1 MSLTLP
7 SSYESASKNSN
18 IKENWAFQLFNSD
31 SYLQFDGVNDFVDLG
46 ATTSSSPLAL
56 TNSTGITICGWVK
69 FGTLN
74 NTRYIFTTSD
84 NDTTWGGV
92 NVAKNASNKLMF
104 FWGDNSG
111 TANTDYAGITG
122 DDTAFGLEEWTF
134 FAVTTDFATG
144 TGDTA
149 MYIGSGSTLTTQT
162 SKTAIGNN
170 SITNPTYPNA
180 SAMIAREQRGTDTF
194 TKIGI
199 KNLAVF
205 SGELNSTNI
214 TAIFNS
220 GNYKSLLYNF
230 GNYDQSA
237 NLKGY
242 WELNNGEPFIQDLS
256 GNLQNGTINGATYKG
271 FLPLSTTD
279 TVIDDIFY
287 HGVISNTGSIRDSI
301 DLANSKASMSN
312 LSISV
317 FNFQYKGN
325 DISTEL
331 LFGTYDYFNYNVRVY
346 SQLNN
351 NSSLSNCLQIYQGKL
366 TNISH
371 DDSLI
376 KIDITEKKPWDFLSI
391 PIDKTTQ
398 KNIYIPI
405 SYGNY
410 TKNSATTF
418 ASPLFE
424 SELSSKAYRP
434 VPINKTFSDKILYID
449 GNSTSSD
456 GQLAVYEK
464 SVDTFVPLENA
475 IASTVNTDNAHH
487 NQSDLSQL
495 RSFKQRAESVEVA
508 SNTGITITNA
518 ERAFDGDSNTYAN
531 YSIDINQQE
540 GAVRITLEY
549 DFHSISGKSSD
560 DFTILRDSDNLRVL
574 TAEGLSDTET
584 DLNVDSATNVSVHDV
599 IKVDDEQIIV
609 NSIDS
614 NELDNITRG
623 FNSKKESHDDN
634 TLVRLNNT
642 ITVLGLTYQV
652 DVNRSGD
659 DFGNN
664 TIQARGD
671 ISTGFH
677 SVDVSKRTIYTH
689 FANNTTS
696 ATIQIEFDLNEIEP
710 TLPSFDAEF
719 RIYDIFL
726 HTQRVSEEP
735 EEMLYVAND
744 GLTELYSGSADL
756 VEHGHEALRDILT
769 RFVGLDTST
778 PDGWDD
784 EGSVHGLHTDRN
796 NDNWKI
802 RYWTLEPKDI
812 QSILDKITYEF
823 GFIFKYRADATS
835 RVIYIKQSSELSAS
849 QTLTSKDIK
858 DVSISMSGFNNII
871 SKMIINYEKHP
882 AIKEYVS
889 NITSSNDEV
898 RTKYKIQSQENIK
911 EVKLDMNVGTPA
923 TTPQTD
929 PNSDFYSYYNNIIGD
944 VKKIISC
951 KVVNNAKSY
960 SMETGDIIKFD
971 DMPVNPFGHT
981 WSQSGSQYYMITN
994 LQRGIGSVKIKCR
1007 EVG

>member
-18 IKENWAFQLFNSD
+18 IKENWAFQLFNSN
-31 SYLQFDGVNDFVDLG
+31 SYLSFDGSNDYVDCGTTTASSAVTISDQGTFAFWIRFPTLVNGQAEAIFVNNVIESNYSG
-46 ATTSSSPLAL
+46 IWISK
-56 TNSTGITICGWVK
+56 TGDHKIQAHMMDGSGVGSGDRET
-69 FGTLN
+69 FLSGTVLQE
-74 NTRYIFTTSD
+74 
-84 NDTTWGGV
+84 
-92 NVAKNASNKLMF
+92 NVWYFIVIASNFNHDDSAVNTNWKIYVNNDAS
-104 FWGDNSG
+104 GNVTNSG
-111 TANTDYAGITG
+111 TASINAPSYTTGKCEFGRVTTGTDVYGNFDIKN
-122 DDTAFGLEEWTF
+122 
-134 FAVTTDFATG
+134 FAVW
-144 TGDTA
+144 
-149 MYIGSGSTLTTQT
+149 
-162 SKTAIGNN
+162 
-170 SITNPTYPNA
+170 
-180 SAMIAREQRGTDTF
+180 
-194 TKIGI
+194 
-199 KNLAVF
+199 
-205 SGELNSTNI
+205 ELFLSPDNI
-214 TAIFNS
+214 TAIYNS

-230 GNYDQSA
+230 GNYDQST
-237 NLKGY
+237 NLKAY
-242 WELNNGEPFIQDLS
+242 WEFNNGEPFIQDLS
-256 GNLQNGTINGATYKG
+256 GNLQNGTISGATYEG
-271 FLPLSTTD
+271 FLPLSTTN
-279 TVIDDIFY
+279 TSIDDTFY
-287 HGVISNTGSIRDSI
+287 HGVVTSTGSVRDSI
-301 DLANSKASMSN
+301 DLENSKAKTSN
-312 LSISV
+312 LSVNISN
-317 FNFQYKGN
+317 FNYKGS

-346 SQLNN
+346 SQLND
-351 NSSLSNCLQIYQGKL
+351 NSAISNCLQIYQGRL
-366 TNISH
+366 INIQH
-371 DDSLI
+371 NDSSLSL
-376 KIDITEKKPWDFLSI
+376 DITEKKPWDFLSI

-508 SNTGITITNA
+508 SNTGITIADA
-518 ERAFDGDSNTYAN
+518 EKAFDGDSNTYAN

-560 DFTILRDSDNLRVL
+560 DFKILRNSDNLRVL

-584 DLNVDSATNVSVHDV
+584 DLNVDSATNVSTHDV
-599 IKVDDEQIIV
+599 IKIDNEQMIVD
-609 NSIDS
+609 SISS
-614 NELDNITRG
+614 NTLTITRG
-623 FNSKKESHDDN
+623 FNSKNESQDDN
-634 TLVRLNNT
+634 ALVRLNNT

-652 DVNRSGD
+652 NVDKSGD

-664 TIQARGD
+664 TIRTRGD

-677 SVDVSKRTIYTH
+677 STDISKRTIYTH
-689 FANNTTS
+689 FSNNTTS
-696 ATIQIEFDLNEIEP
+696 ATIQIEFDLNEIGS

-719 RIYDIFL
+719 RVYDIFL

-778 PDGWDD
+778 PDGWSD
-784 EGSVHGLHTDRN
+784 LHTDRHVN
-796 NDNWKI
+796 NWKI

-994 LQRGIGSVKIKCR
+994 LQRSIGSVKIKCR

>member
-7 SSYESASKNSN
+7 SDYESASKNSN

-31 SYLQFDGVNDFVDLG
+31 SYLQFDGVNDEVNCG
-46 ATTSSSPLAL
+46 STTSSSALAI
-56 TNSTGITICGWVK
+56 TSSTGMSVAFWINFPTS
-69 FGTLN
+69 GTGE
-74 NTRYIFTTSD
+74 RIFTSHDANTPYYGWWVAKDSQDKIQIAWGQGGGTGSANRETMIADTVLTTNTWHFIVITTDFHASNLSGTKIYINGTTSSSIS
-84 NDTTWGGV
+84 NDGDGGV
-92 NVAKNASNKLMF
+92 NTPTYGN
-104 FWGDNSG
+104 G
-111 TANTDYAGITG
+111 TAR
-122 DDTAFGLEEWTF
+122 FSSE
-134 FAVTTDFATG
+134 
-144 TGDTA
+144 
-149 MYIGSGSTLTTQT
+149 
-162 SKTAIGNN
+162 
-170 SITNPTYPNA
+170 
-180 SAMIAREQRGTDTF
+180 IAGTDTF
-194 TKIGI
+194 GEFKI
-199 KNLAVF
+199 KNFACWNTRLDA
-205 SGELNSTNI
+205 TNTNPI
-214 TAIFNS
+214 ASIYNS

-230 GNYDQSA
+230 DNYTQSS

-242 WELNNGEPFIQDLS
+242 WEFNNGEPFIQDLS
-256 GNLQNGTINGATYKG
+256 GNLQNGTITGAVYKG

-279 TVIDDIFY
+279 TSIDDIFY

-301 DLANSKASMSN
+301 DLANSTASMSN
-312 LSISV
+312 LSINV
-317 FNFQYKGN
+317 FNFQYKGS

-495 RSFKQRAESVEVA
+495 RSFKQRAESVEVS

-560 DFTILRDSDNLRVL
+560 DFKILRDSDNLRVL
-574 TAEGLSDTET
+574 TAEALSDTET
-584 DLNVDSATNVSVHDV
+584 DLNVDSATNVTQRDV
-599 IKVDDEQIIV
+599 IKIDNEQMIVD
-609 NSIDS
+609 SISS
-614 NELDNITRG
+614 NTLTLTRG
-623 FNSKKESHDDN
+623 FNSKNESQDN
-634 TLVRLNNT
+634 NALVRLNNT
-642 ITVLGLTYQV
+642 VTVLGLTYQI

-677 SVDVSKRTIYTH
+677 SADVSKRTIYTH
-689 FANNTTS
+689 FTNNTTS

-719 RIYDIFL
+719 RIFDIFL

-756 VEHGHEALRDILT
+756 VEHGHEALRDILV
-769 RFVGLDTST
+769 RFAGLNTDT
-778 PDGWDD
+778 PDGWSD
-784 EGSVHGLHTDRN
+784 LHTDRHV
-796 NDNWKI
+796 DNWKI
-802 RYWTLEPKDI
+802 RYWTLEPKNI

-823 GFIFKYRADATS
+823 GFIFKYRADSTS

-889 NITSSNDEV
+889 NTTSSNDEV

-911 EVKLDMNVGTPA
+911 EVSLDMNVGTPA
-923 TTPQTD
+923 TTPQSD

-994 LQRGIGSVKIKCR
+994 LQRSIGSVKIKCR

>member
-391 PIDKTTQ
+391 PV
-398 KNIYIPI
+398 KN
-405 SYGNY
+405 N
-410 TKNSATTF
+410 
-418 ASPLFE
+418 
-424 SELSSKAYRP
+424 
-434 VPINKTFSDKILYID
+434 
-449 GNSTSSD
+449 
-456 GQLAVYEK
+456 
-464 SVDTFVPLENA
+464 
-475 IASTVNTDNAHH
+475 
-487 NQSDLSQL
+487 
-495 RSFKQRAESVEVA
+495 
-508 SNTGITITNA
+508 
-518 ERAFDGDSNTYAN
+518 
-531 YSIDINQQE
+531 
-540 GAVRITLEY
+540 
-549 DFHSISGKSSD
+549 
-560 DFTILRDSDNLRVL
+560 
-574 TAEGLSDTET
+574 
-584 DLNVDSATNVSVHDV
+584 
-599 IKVDDEQIIV
+599 
-609 NSIDS
+609 
-614 NELDNITRG
+614 
-623 FNSKKESHDDN
+623 
-634 TLVRLNNT
+634 
-642 ITVLGLTYQV
+642 
-652 DVNRSGD
+652 
-659 DFGNN
+659 
-664 TIQARGD
+664 
-671 ISTGFH
+671 
-677 SVDVSKRTIYTH
+677 
-689 FANNTTS
+689 
-696 ATIQIEFDLNEIEP
+696 
-710 TLPSFDAEF
+710 
-719 RIYDIFL
+719 
-726 HTQRVSEEP
+726 
-735 EEMLYVAND
+735 
-744 GLTELYSGSADL
+744 
-756 VEHGHEALRDILT
+756 
-769 RFVGLDTST
+769 
-778 PDGWDD
+778 
-784 EGSVHGLHTDRN
+784 
-796 NDNWKI
+796 
-802 RYWTLEPKDI
+802 
-812 QSILDKITYEF
+812 
-823 GFIFKYRADATS
+823 
-835 RVIYIKQSSELSAS
+835 
-849 QTLTSKDIK
+849 
-858 DVSISMSGFNNII
+858 
-871 SKMIINYEKHP
+871 
-882 AIKEYVS
+882 
-889 NITSSNDEV
+889 
-898 RTKYKIQSQENIK
+898 
-911 EVKLDMNVGTPA
+911 
-923 TTPQTD
+923 
-929 PNSDFYSYYNNIIGD
+929 
-944 VKKIISC
+944 C
-951 KVVNNAKSY
+951 
-960 SMETGDIIKFD
+960 
-971 DMPVNPFGHT
+971 
-981 WSQSGSQYYMITN
+981 
-994 LQRGIGSVKIKCR
+994 
-1007 EVG
+1007 

>member
-7 SSYESASKNSN
+7 SDYESASKNSN

-31 SYLQFDGVNDFVDLG
+31 SYLQFDGVNDEVNCG
-46 ATTSSSPLAL
+46 STTSSSALAI
-56 TNSTGITICGWVK
+56 TSSTGMSVAFWINFPTS
-69 FGTLN
+69 GTGE
-74 NTRYIFTTSD
+74 RIFTSHDANTPYYGWWVAKDSQDKIQIAWGQGGGTGSANRETMIADTVLTTNTWHFIVITTDFHASNLSGTKIYINGTTSSSIS
-84 NDTTWGGV
+84 NDGDGGV
-92 NVAKNASNKLMF
+92 NTPTYGN
-104 FWGDNSG
+104 G
-111 TANTDYAGITG
+111 TAR
-122 DDTAFGLEEWTF
+122 FSSE
-134 FAVTTDFATG
+134 
-144 TGDTA
+144 
-149 MYIGSGSTLTTQT
+149 
-162 SKTAIGNN
+162 
-170 SITNPTYPNA
+170 
-180 SAMIAREQRGTDTF
+180 IAGTDTF
-194 TKIGI
+194 GEFKI
-199 KNLAVF
+199 KNFACWNTRLDA
-205 SGELNSTNI
+205 TNTNPI
-214 TAIFNS
+214 ASIYNS
-220 GNYKSLLYNF
+220 GNYKSLLYDF
-230 GNYDQSA
+230 DDYTQSS

-242 WELNNGEPFIQDLS
+242 WEFNNGEPFIQDLS
-256 GNLQNGTINGATYKG
+256 GNLQNGTITGAVYKG

-279 TVIDDIFY
+279 TSIDDIFY

-301 DLANSKASMSN
+301 DLANSTASMSN
-312 LSISV
+312 LSINV
-317 FNFQYKGN
+317 FNFQYKGS

-495 RSFKQRAESVEVA
+495 RSFKQRAESVEVS

-560 DFTILRDSDNLRVL
+560 DFKILRDSDNLRVL
-574 TAEGLSDTET
+574 TAEALSDTET
-584 DLNVDSATNVSVHDV
+584 DLNVDSATNVTQRDV
-599 IKVDDEQIIV
+599 IKIDNEQMIVD
-609 NSIDS
+609 SISS
-614 NELDNITRG
+614 NTLTLTRG
-623 FNSKKESHDDN
+623 FNSKNESQDN
-634 TLVRLNNT
+634 NALVRLNNT
-642 ITVLGLTYQV
+642 VTVLGLTYQI

-677 SVDVSKRTIYTH
+677 SADVSKRTIYTH
-689 FANNTTS
+689 FTNNTTS

-719 RIYDIFL
+719 RIFDIFL

-756 VEHGHEALRDILT
+756 VEHGHEALRDILV
-769 RFVGLDTST
+769 RFAGLNTDT
-778 PDGWDD
+778 PDGWSD
-784 EGSVHGLHTDRN
+784 LHTDRHV
-796 NDNWKI
+796 DNWKI
-802 RYWTLEPKDI
+802 RYWTLEPKNI

-823 GFIFKYRADATS
+823 GFIFKYRADSTS

-889 NITSSNDEV
+889 NTTSSNDEV

-911 EVKLDMNVGTPA
+911 EVSLDMNVGTPA
-923 TTPQTD
+923 TTPQSD

-994 LQRGIGSVKIKCR
+994 LQRSIGSVKIKCR